1 MESKAFDSLRSLSP
15 FIASFDFG
23 FAYAQDDIGRNYR
36 RAVRTLLMRTR

>member
-23 FAYAQDDIGRNYR
+23 FAYAQDDMADYR